1 MKKLLSDS
9 LVFTKQIVLLQ
20 ASREVYVVLA
30 AAKLGAF
37 VAGAVAALIW
47 L

>member
-9 LVFTKQIVLLQ
+9 LVLVKQICLLQ

-37 VAGAVAALIW
+37 VCGVVVGSCVL
-47 L
+47 